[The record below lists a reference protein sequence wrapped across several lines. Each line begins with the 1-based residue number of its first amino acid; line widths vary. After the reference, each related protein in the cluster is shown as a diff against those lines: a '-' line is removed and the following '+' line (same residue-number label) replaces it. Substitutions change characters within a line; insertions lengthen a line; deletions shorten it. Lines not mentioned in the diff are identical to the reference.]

1 MGYFS
6 SLEFI
11 QLYFYSMFIF
21 LIFKLSFRC
30 IRSASNV
37 CTMYNKSLDTHA
49 KSLRREKA
57 RPSLW
62 PQKYRY
68 HSYMRPLTIV
78 WAPKDMISLKRSPQQ
93 ILICN
98 GRFGGVWGAEGSL
111 HISIC
116 WGDLFN
122 DIMSLG
128 AHTIVK
134 GRMYESA
141 YCRINGRGDL
151 FDDILALRAILERG
165 AKLFRAEGFFM
176 GI

>member
-1 MGYFS
+1 
-6 SLEFI
+6 
-11 QLYFYSMFIF
+11 
-21 LIFKLSFRC
+21 
-30 IRSASNV
+30 
-37 CTMYNKSLDTHA
+37 MYNKSLDTHT

-62 PQKYRY
+62 PQKYQY
-68 HSYMRPLTIV
+68 HSYMCPLTIV

-98 GRFGGVWGAEGSL
+98 EPSAPQTPPKRPL

-141 YCRINGRGDL
+141 YCRINGRGEL
-151 FDDILALRAILERG
+151 FDDILALRGQFNGG
-165 AKLFRAEGFFM
+165 ALFGM
-176 GI
+176 ISLLL